1 MYILIVC
8 AGGVST
14 SIMAEAVK
22 QYADAEDT
30 IKAITYGNL
39 NKLVSSADIVM
50 VAPQIIGLFDSV
62 KSICD
67 RNNTECR
74 QLDMSTFGR
83 MDGETVIALAR
94 EALQGKP
101 LKGEKKMKKLKITL
115 ACAGGV
121 STSILCNRIVKECAD
136 RGFETE
142 CKAYGAGGLKAEQVE
157 GSNVILIGPQV
168 SYMEDD
174 VVRRFPD
181 IPVRLMSMM
190 DYGTMNAKNIVNALF
205 EEFNW

>member
-22 QYADAEDT
+22 QHANAEDT

-39 NKLVSSADIVM
+39 NNLVSRADIVM
-50 VAPQIIGLFDSV
+50 VAPQITGLFDSV

-67 RNNTECR
+67 RNDTECR
-74 QLDMSTFGR
+74 LLDMSTFGR
-83 MDGETVIALAR
+83 MDGETVISLAR
-94 EALQGKP
+94 EALQGKT
-101 LKGEKKMKKLKITL
+101 LKGEKQMNKLKITL

-121 STSILCNRIVKECAD
+121 STSILCSRIINECKA
-136 RGFETE
+136 RGYEAE
-142 CKAYGAGGLKAEQVE
+142 CKAYGAGSLKPELVE

-174 VVRRFPD
+174 VVKRFPD

-190 DYGTMNAKNIVNALF
+190 DYGTMNAKNIVNGLF